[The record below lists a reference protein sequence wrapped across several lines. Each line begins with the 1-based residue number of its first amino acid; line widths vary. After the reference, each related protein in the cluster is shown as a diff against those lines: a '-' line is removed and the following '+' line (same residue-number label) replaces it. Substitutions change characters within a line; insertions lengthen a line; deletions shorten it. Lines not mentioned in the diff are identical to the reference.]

1 MNILRY
7 FLFHQNKTDN
17 LSLYLNNIKYQGFMK
32 KYIFLAALLVG
43 TAAMTNAQN
52 TINSKPKLKEVV
64 VYNQGAEL
72 THTAT
77 ATLAK
82 GENEVMI
89 TGLSRSIMQSSL
101 KVEASGGAVI
111 SSSELSTDY
120 LTDVKSSARIKQ
132 LQDSI
137 KLYNKKQKEVQN
149 DIKLNKDMLSVLEK
163 GVNHNVSGGK
173 DAGNTE
179 KVNQNLEY
187 YKTKSKEL
195 NGNIMALTDKQEEI
209 NKTLS
214 RMKSQLQQES
224 NTKGPETTQL
234 KLAVSAPMAGSITF
248 TIRYY
253 TTQAGWA
260 PHHDVLVTAE
270 DKPITITTKAQVRQY
285 TGLDWDNVKIS
296 LSTGAPST
304 SYSIPEMDTWF
315 LREIKP
321 VTVGGANYRSG
332 YVSLLRK
339 NSAAKERTPARVQD
353 EEAFM
358 AEMEEE
364 DAEPM
369 PVVQMLFYVNGMEV
383 DESTLAQISQ
393 SDIKTREMLSAEQ
406 TMDRFGRPTQQGAIV
421 VTTKNMEDYVSSSED
436 MLNRTFNIDLRYSIP
451 GNGKNQSITIM
462 KNEIQATYNYFC
474 VPKLDTKVY
483 LVAETNQDLAKLNL
497 LSGNA
502 NVSFGGSFVGTTY
515 INVNA
520 DTKKL
525 SFTLGEDKGI
535 VCQRKKVKDYSSKK
549 TLGSDIKVLSTYEI
563 TVKNNKSKKIAI
575 TVKDQY
581 PISTNKK
588 IDVELL
594 EETTKATTSSE
605 STGIMTWDYELGAG
619 QSQKITLSYSVKYPK
634 DMNLKLD

>member
-1 MNILRY
+1 
-7 FLFHQNKTDN
+7 
-17 LSLYLNNIKYQGFMK
+17 MK
-32 KYIFLAALLVG
+32 RIFFLALALIA
-43 TAAMTNAQN
+43 TMANAQN
-52 TINSKPKLKEVV
+52 TVNSKPKLKEVV
-64 VYNQGAEL
+64 IYYQGAEL

-82 GENEVMI
+82 GENEVTI

-101 KVEASGGAVI
+101 QVEASGGAVI

-137 KLYNKKQKEVQN
+137 KLYNKKFKETLS
-149 DIKLNKDMLSVLEK
+149 DIMLNKNMLEVLEK

-195 NGNIMALTDKQEEI
+195 NGNIMALTDKKDEI
-209 NKTLS
+209 NKTLL
-214 RMKSQLQQES
+214 RMNSQLQQE
-224 NTKGPETTQL
+224 NNAKGPETTQL

-296 LSTGAPST
+296 LSTGAPNT
-304 SYSIPEMDTWF
+304 SYSIPEMDIWF
-315 LREIKP
+315 LRQQTTTRYSNHK
-321 VTVGGANYRSG
+321 GKASG
-332 YVSLLRK
+332 HRIASQDL
-339 NSAAKERTPARVQD
+339 ERMPGSSI
-353 EEAFM
+353 EEAV
-358 AEMEEE
+358 ATVAGVGYSDGGEE
-364 DAEPM
+364 
-369 PVVQMLFYVNGMEV
+369 VVEQMLFYVNGMEV
-383 DESTLAQISQ
+383 DESTLAQIAQ
-393 SDIKTREMLSAEQ
+393 SDVKTREMLSAEQ
-406 TMDRFGRPTQQGAIV
+406 TLDRFGRRTQQGSIV
-421 VTTKNMEDYVSSSED
+421 ITTKEMEDYVSSSED
-436 MLNRTFNIDLRYSIP
+436 MLNRTFDIDLRYSIP
-451 GNGKNQSITIM
+451 GNGKSQNITIA
-462 KNEIQATYNYFC
+462 KNEYPATYKYYC

-497 LSGNA
+497 LSGDA

-515 INVNA
+515 INANA
-520 DTKKL
+520 DVKKL

-535 VCQRKKVKDYSSKK
+535 VCQRKKVKDFSSRK
-549 TLGSDIKVLSTYEI
+549 TLGSDIKVVSTFEI
-563 TVKNNKSKKIAI
+563 TIKNNKAKKISI
-575 TVKDQY
+575 TVNDQY

-605 STGIMTWDYELGAG
+605 TTGIMTWNYELGAG

-634 DMNLKLD
+634 DMNLKLE

>member
-1 MNILRY
+1 
-7 FLFHQNKTDN
+7 
-17 LSLYLNNIKYQGFMK
+17 MK
-32 KYIFLAALLVG
+32 KHIFTVSLLIASF
-43 TAAMTNAQN
+43 AAMAQN
-52 TINSKPKLKEVV
+52 AVNTTPKLKSVV
-64 VYNQGAEL
+64 VYYQGAEL
-72 THTAT
+72 THTST
-77 ATLAK
+77 AAIAK
-82 GENEVMI
+82 GENEVVI
-89 TGLSRSIMQSSL
+89 TGLSRNITQSSL
-101 KVEASGGAVI
+101 QVEATGGAVI

-120 LTDVKSSARIKQ
+120 LTDVKSSTRIKQ

-137 KLYNKKQKEVQN
+137 KLYNKKLKETKN
-149 DIKLNKDMLSVLEK
+149 DIELNKNMLTVLEK

-195 NGNIMALTDKQEEI
+195 NNNIMALTDRQEEI

-224 NTKGPETTQL
+224 NTKGPGTSQL
-234 KLAVSAPMAGSITF
+234 KLTVSAPMAGSVTF

-260 PHHDVLVTAE
+260 PRHDVLVTAE

-321 VTVGGANYRSG
+321 VALAGSNYRSG
-332 YVSLLRK
+332 SVSLLRK

-358 AEMEEE
+358 ADIVEEE
-364 DAEPM
+364 AEAM
-369 PVVQMLFYVNGMEV
+369 PVAQMLFYVNGMEV

-436 MLNRTFNIDLRYSIP
+436 MLNRTFDIDLRYSIP
-451 GNGKNQSITIM
+451 GNGKNQDITIA
-462 KNEIQATYNYFC
+462 KKDIPATYKYYC

-483 LVAETNQDLAKLNL
+483 LVAETNDDLAKLDL

-515 INVNA
+515 INTNA

-535 VCQRKKVKDYSSKK
+535 VAQRKKVKDFSNKK

-563 TVKNNKSKKIAI
+563 TIKNNKNKKIAI

-605 STGIMTWDYELGAG
+605 NTGIMTWNYEIGAG
-619 QSQKITLSYSVKYPK
+619 QLLKTTLSYSVKYPK
-634 DMNLKLD
+634 DMLLNLE

>member
-1 MNILRY
+1 
-7 FLFHQNKTDN
+7 
-17 LSLYLNNIKYQGFMK
+17 MK

-43 TAAMTNAQN
+43 TAAMSNAQN
-52 TINSKPKLKEVV
+52 TINSKPKLKEVT
-64 VYNQGAEL
+64 VYYQGAEL

-82 GENEVMI
+82 GENEVVI

-137 KLYNKKQKEVQN
+137 KLYNKKLKETQN
-149 DIKLNKDMLSVLEK
+149 DINLNKDMLAVLEK

-195 NGNIMALTDKQEEI
+195 NGNIMALTDKQDEI

-224 NTKGPETTQL
+224 NAKGPETTQL
-234 KLAVSAPMAGSITF
+234 KLAVSAPMAGSMTF

-260 PHHDVLVTAE
+260 PHHDVLVTAD

-321 VTVGGANYRSG
+321 YTVVGGTKYRNGSKGAASG
-332 YVSLLRK
+332 RRISSMDL
-339 NSAAKERTPARVQD
+339 ERMPARVQD

-358 AEMEEE
+358 ADIVEEE
-364 DAEPM
+364 AEAM
-369 PVVQMLFYVNGMEV
+369 PVAQMLFYVNGMEV

-436 MLNRTFNIDLRYSIP
+436 MLNRTFDIDLRYTIP
-451 GNGKNQSITIM
+451 GNGKSQNITIM
-462 KNEIQATYNYFC
+462 KNDIQANYKYFC

-483 LVAETNQDLAKLNL
+483 LVAETNQDIVKLNL

-535 VCQRKKVKDYSSKK
+535 VAQRKKVKDFSSKK

-563 TVKNNKSKKIAI
+563 TIKNNKNKKIAI

-594 EETTKATTSSE
+594 EETTKATTTSE
-605 STGIMTWDYELGAG
+605 NTGIMTWDYELGAG